1 MSYFPFFMEI
11 GQKKCLVVGGGMV
24 ALRKIEKLYPF
35 GVEIT
40 VVSPAFC
47 SELLTF
53 EGITR
58 VCRRFQPEDI
68 AGMAFVIGATDDEA
82 VNAEIA
88 ALCREKNIPVNIV
101 DDREKCSFFF
111 PALVKRGEFVAG
123 FSSGGAS
130 PLAAQYIRRQVEE
143 MLPQGFEQTIERLSA
158 VRERVKREIRDGK
171 RREMV
176 FRALFALA
184 LEKNG
189 NITEEEIEN
198 ILKAEG
204 EREGTT

>member
-1 MSYFPFFMEI
+1 MSCFPFFVEI
-11 GQKKCLVVGGGMV
+11 GDKPCLIVGGGKV
-24 ALRKIEKLYPF
+24 ALRKVEKLLPF
-35 GVEIT
+35 GAEIT
-40 VVSPAFC
+40 VVAAEFC
-47 SELLTF
+47 PELLEF
-53 EGITR
+53 DGIR
-58 VCRRFQPEDI
+58 RICRRFRAEDI
-68 AGMAFVIGATDDEA
+68 EGRAFVIGATDDET
-82 VNAEIA
+82 VNRRIS
-88 ALCREKNIPVNIV
+88 ALCKEKNIPVNIV
-101 DDREKCSFFF
+101 DDKEKCSFLF

-123 FSSGGAS
+123 FTSGGGS

-158 VRERVKREIRDGK
+158 VRERVRREISDGK
-171 RREMV
+171 RREAV

-189 NITEEEIEN
+189 GITEEEIDS